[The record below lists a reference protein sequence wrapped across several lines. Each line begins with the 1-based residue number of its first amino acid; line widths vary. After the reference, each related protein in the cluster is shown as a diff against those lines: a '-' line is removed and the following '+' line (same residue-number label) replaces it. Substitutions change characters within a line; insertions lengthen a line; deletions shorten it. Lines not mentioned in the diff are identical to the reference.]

1 MQTRHQVFIVRGCS
15 KIPLCTQL
23 LSHLFEF
30 WLVREIV
37 ALILLG
43 GSVKGFCIRSTA
55 VPILPNLPEI
65 PTSPWQC
72 TMGLSSPAQP
82 SAKKHQRH
90 TSPAC
95 CPRFPQIATPLPYSA
110 GAKRHRGPQKATL
123 LL

>member
-37 ALILLG
+37 ALLWLG

-55 VPILPNLPEI
+55 VPILQNLPEI

-82 SAKKHQRH
+82 SAKK
-90 TSPAC
+90 TSPSHFTC
-95 CPRFPQIATPLPYSA
+95 MLSPIPQIATPLP
-110 GAKRHRGPQKATL
+110 
-123 LL
+123 